1 MAHHV
6 GVNEVLKCEE
16 HEAILVRVEFD
27 SPERSVTPGQAAVF
41 YQDDILLGGARIDNL
56 P

>member
-1 MAHHV
+1 M
-6 GVNEVLKCEE
+6 KKK
-16 HEAILVRVEFD
+16 ILIFGSGNQARVEFD